1 MSLLPDLQLSEI
13 LLAPTRCWIPIGPCP
28 LILLSKA
35 SSKRRGPME
44 TFGKLFGSLLL
55 LVYQCFDRIVSKAIY
70 RC

>member
-1 MSLLPDLQLSEI
+1 
-13 LLAPTRCWIPIGPCP
+13 
-28 LILLSKA
+28 
-35 SSKRRGPME
+35 ME